1 MVKVRWASL
10 VIVKDATLVLE
21 PLGVSGADTDR
32 NGTHEVECTLKL
44 SSILMSHIPVVVD
57 SNNVFTNV
65 IIAVSRTTC
74 VRVILVSF

>member
-1 MVKVRWASL
+1 MVKVRRASL
-10 VIVKDATLVLE
+10 VVVDYATLILE
-21 PLGVSGADTDR
+21 PLGVASTDTDR
-32 NGTHEVECTLKL
+32 DGTHEVECTLKL